1 MNSPLHT
8 LTEAQLDQLY
18 EWLLETPAREVAQKI
33 ALPAPDGFGIQTH
46 VTTLRRF
53 KDRRWAEL
61 AADQIESAAQ
71 LAGTHPA
78 QQDTLDAGILS
89 ALKHHLFQ
97 IASSADVT
105 DAQLAL
111 LGRWAQRQEKLK
123 LDIQRVQIVRERLAQ
138 NDRRLQILD
147 RSVQVREQESARR
160 SNNPNSTL
168 NTKNS
173 PLASDS
179 DALGP
184 LARNWED
191 VRKRAQKKFG
201 ITPEESARRAELRRT
216 WKNPNVQQSPGELPD
231 LNTKTNIPTSR
242 NDLHSGSNSEKSA
255 AEQSPPLNLIDFLKD
270 ITIAIDAPGSDSS
283 PSTTAP
289 PDCS

>member
-1 MNSPLHT
+1 MNSPLHV
-8 LTEAQLDQLY
+8 LTEAQLNQLY
-18 EWLLETPAREVAQKI
+18 EWLLETPAKEVAQKI
-33 ALPAPDGFGIQTH
+33 ALPAPDGFGIKTH

-61 AADQIESAAQ
+61 AADQIETAAH
-71 LAGTHPA
+71 LAGAHPA

-111 LGRWAQRQEKLK
+111 LGRWAHRQEKLK

-138 NDRRLQILD
+138 HDRRLQILD

-160 SNNPNSTL
+160 ATPLSA
-168 NTKNS
+168 S
-173 PLASDS
+173 PPVASDH
-179 DALGP
+179 LGP

-191 VRKRAQKKFG
+191 VRERARKKFG

-216 WKNPNVQQSPGELPD
+216 WKNPSVQPSSGEQPELAP
-231 LNTKTNIPTSR
+231 P
-242 NDLHSGSNSEKSA
+242 SA
-255 AEQSPPLNLIDFLKD
+255 SLNLVDLLKD
-270 ITIAIDAPGSDSS
+270 ITTAIDSSGNDSF
-283 PSTTAP
+283 PSTTVP
-289 PDCS
+289 QDCS